1 MRARLDGD
9 SRACHSEDEIKALG
23 KEKQMIAFLA
33 SRQAKHVATRTRRY
47 QKKNPMAGAGREVVY
62 DKEPPEI
69 QEKMRAARE
78 KEWANWQKYT
88 HGKWITEAEFKKM
101 QKKDPKLNA
110 VPTRWVE
117 TNKAEIGEPAV
128 MKSRIVVRG
137 DLEDSSKM
145 RTDSPTV
152 SQVMTATTMCLANC
166 RDTDVWAGD
175 ISPPFCQGPTM
186 DRILVLKMPKGLPEV
201 IHQEITMW

>member
-1 MRARLDGD
+1 M
-9 SRACHSEDEIKALG
+9 
-23 KEKQMIAFLA
+23 
-33 SRQAKHVATRTRRY
+33 
-47 QKKNPMAGAGREVVY
+47 
-62 DKEPPEI
+62 
-69 QEKMRAARE
+69 
-78 KEWANWQKYT
+78 
-88 HGKWITEAEFKKM
+88 
-101 QKKDPKLNA
+101 
-110 VPTRWVE
+110 
-117 TNKAEIGEPAV
+117 

-152 SQVMTATTMCLANC
+152 SQVMIATTMCLAAC

-175 ISPPFCQGPTM
+175 ISAAFLQGSTM